1 MCSPKKVS
9 FALYIR
15 TKRLASK
22 RWCANAARDAP
33 SRAMSTF
40 WDDDSDSDSSSD
52 DDGPTLRQRR
62 ETWRRLTDNIRA
74 EGGAWQSGCGVPA
87 GPRGRKKRAQEV
99 PGTRDRRFSL
109 QFDWRDERARRFDHT
124 KSPWWGLV
132 RHPDVYDERS
142 AAGRRFRRKFRMP
155 KVCVDALVLEA
166 SKQAKWVDKPSGPGH
181 GRGPARAPLLLKV
194 LAALSYLGKG
204 CDMEDLEDL
213 AQISVST
220 LRVFIPAF
228 LKWLA
233 HDEFAKHVHLP
244 EGEALDRAMAVY
256 ARLGAPGACASADGV
271 HVPWNNCHATQ
282 NHLYKGKEGHPT
294 IAWNVSVLHSR
305 EVVHIAPWK
314 GGATN
319 DKSMAQHDEFFA
331 QLRAGTFHPEKTYT
345 LYERDGTQ
353 TVHKGLYA
361 IVDNGYHH
369 WMCLIP
375 PFKGMCPNDETLLWS
390 KRLES
395 IRKDAECTFGT
406 IKRRFRILRI
416 PSELSRP
423 EGIDNVFRACC
434 VLHNILLRHDGLNT
448 LGTSARH
455 WHPQGGEA
463 LDRRRQL
470 DAVRI
475 HRDRTTVRAPQGV
488 PPERD
493 HGFNARREALIAHY
507 NYARSR
513 GEVGWVKCAAEC
525 HVLDDAEEE
534 FAGDNARPEDGDGDE
549 EIDTEDDD
557 A

>member
-1 MCSPKKVS
+1 MSS
-9 FALYIR
+9 F
-15 TKRLASK
+15 
-22 RWCANAARDAP
+22 W
-33 SRAMSTF
+33 
-40 WDDDSDSDSSSD
+40 DDSDSDSSSG

-62 ETWRRLTDNIRA
+62 DKWRRLADNIRA
-74 EGGAWQSGCGVPA
+74 EADPWQSGCGVPV
-87 GPRGRKKRAQEV
+87 GPRMRKKRAQEV
-99 PGTRDRRFSL
+99 AGSRDKRFSHD
-109 QFDWRDERARRFDHT
+109 FSWRDERARRFDHA
-124 KSPWWGLV
+124 KSPWWGLIQ
-132 RHPDVYDERS
+132 HPDVYDETS

-155 KVCVDALVLEA
+155 KVGVDALVLEA
-166 SKQAKWVDKPSGPGH
+166 SKQPKWGDKPPGPGH

-204 CDMEDLEDL
+204 CDMVDLEDL
-213 AQISVST
+213 AHISVST
-220 LRVFIPAF
+220 LQVFIPAF

-244 EGEALDRAMAVY
+244 HGDALDKAMAVY

-282 NHLYKGKEGHPT
+282 NHLFKGKEGHPT

-305 EVVHIAPWK
+305 EVVHVARWM
-314 GGATN
+314 GGAQN
-319 DKSMAQHDEFFA
+319 DKTMAQHDEFFA

-375 PFKGMCPNDETLLWS
+375 PFKGMCPDDETSLWS

-416 PSELSRP
+416 PSELSKP
-423 EGIDNVFRACC
+423 QGIDNIFRACC

-455 WHPQGGEA
+455 WHPQGGDV

-475 HRDRTTVRAPQGV
+475 HRDRSTVRAPQGA
-488 PPERD
+488 PPQRD
-493 HGFNARREALIAHY
+493 PGFNARREALIAHY
-507 NYARSR
+507 NYARSK

-525 HVLDDAEEE
+525 RVMDNSDGEEE
-534 FAGDNARPEDGDGDE
+534 FARPEDGDAHE
-549 EIDTEDDD
+549 ELDTDDD
-557 A
+557 DV